1 MQALALAGPARL
13 LPAQQALDLAAPP
26 LGPLPSHPSAPL
38 GSLLAQPLERYPEA
52 LGLAP
57 AQTPSELHLAAASE
71 VCTALLQVVEMRGVD
86 MHLAGHGSQL

>member
-13 LPAQQALDLAAPP
+13 PPAQQALGLAAPP
-26 LGPLPSHPSAPL
+26 SEPLPSPPSAPL
-38 GSLLAQPLERYPEA
+38 GSPLAQPLGRYPEA

-57 AQTPSELHLAAASE
+57 AQTPSELHLAAALK

-86 MHLAGHGSQL
+86 MHLVGHGSQL